1 MNDGI
6 NNYTKFGMIFLKIS
20 LNHLCISLCS
30 LVMFYIL
37 HPPALLYNYNLKLS
51 FKNDMKQEYRTQ
63 NRKFPKSRIFS
74 EREEMKENN
83 EFQIWQELL
92 PWFKNWWGYEVSPTS
107 VNLIQIYLVFCQHWK
122 KAVTDGEIL
131 PRLQTISVKSVLLGG
146 HLTLDTDLNIW
157 F

>member
-6 NNYTKFGMIFLKIS
+6 NNYTKFGMILLKIS

-37 HPPALLYNYNLKLS
+37 LPPALLYNYNLKLS

-63 NRKFPKSRIFS
+63 NRKFPKYRIFS

-83 EFQIWQELL
+83 EFQIWQEL
-92 PWFKNWWGYEVSPTS
+92 
-107 VNLIQIYLVFCQHWK
+107 
-122 KAVTDGEIL
+122 
-131 PRLQTISVKSVLLGG
+131 
-146 HLTLDTDLNIW
+146 
-157 F
+157 